1 MRRIPLLTTT
11 ALTALFSLG
20 VLLSA
25 IPAKADDILHRVTV
39 SVAPV
44 YLFSTNSDA
53 NANPPPPAGLT
64 GIGYT
69 RDNPVVDTWR
79 VDYGISYK
87 ISPKFTLS
95 LSHTNVGYEL
105 GRILTIA
112 PNTAFVSG
120 SLFDYTDTAA
130 LGYDA
135 GHGLGIHATY
145 FSHQRQDVTGLCL
158 NQKSCPDATGA
169 EHPNPLSIDEVGYTL
184 GATFDFG
191 PTTKVGKLL
200 TAGFDIKYL
209 PRPAGPPS
217 PGASLDG
224 LGHWVGSTFVYPYS
238 LTARLPLTGSSTF
251 VPSVTYINLPVFYHD
266 SAVPEAYRGMI
277 YGFSKVVSQ
286 NLTISFNYFNIQT
299 CRCIARVPP
308 PDNLRLEFG
317 ILKFDFH
324 TQL

>member
-1 MRRIPLLTTT
+1 MRRITLSATSLLT
-11 ALTALFSLG
+11 LLSLG
-20 VLLSA
+20 VFLSA
-25 IPAKADDILHRVTV
+25 VPAKADNIGQRVTV

-64 GIGYT
+64 PIGYT
-69 RDNPVVDTWR
+69 RDNPVVDGWR
-79 VDYGISYK
+79 IDYGIGYR
-87 ISPKFTLS
+87 ISPRFSITLS
-95 LSHTNVGYEL
+95 HSNVGYEL

-112 PNTAFVSG
+112 PATSFVSG
-120 SLFDYTDTAA
+120 SLYDYTDTAA

-145 FSHQRQDVTGLCL
+145 FSHQRSVATGLCL
-158 NQKSCPDATGA
+158 NQKQCPTPTGVNQG
-169 EHPNPLSIDEVGYTL
+169 NPLSIDEIGYTL

-200 TAGFDIKYL
+200 TVGFDAKYL

-217 PGASLDG
+217 PGASLDA
-224 LGHWVGSTFVYPYS
+224 LGHWVGSTFVFPYS
-238 LTARLPLTGSSTF
+238 LTARLPLTGSSSF

-277 YGFSKVVSQ
+277 YGFSKVMTP

-299 CRCIARVPP
+299 CRCIERVPA
-308 PDNLRLEFG
+308 PDNLRLMFG
-317 ILKFDFH
+317 ILRFDFH